1 MVAWAHICFSA
12 LSERILG
19 EILDAFSRSCRGIRR
34 EQTGFWDCMFKKPIY
49 APKPLN
55 AIILIN
61 PPLSLNCAQSV
72 VINEVFARLANPL
85 RLAAFD

>member
-1 MVAWAHICFSA
+1 
-12 LSERILG
+12 
-19 EILDAFSRSCRGIRR
+19 
-34 EQTGFWDCMFKKPIY
+34 MFKKPIY